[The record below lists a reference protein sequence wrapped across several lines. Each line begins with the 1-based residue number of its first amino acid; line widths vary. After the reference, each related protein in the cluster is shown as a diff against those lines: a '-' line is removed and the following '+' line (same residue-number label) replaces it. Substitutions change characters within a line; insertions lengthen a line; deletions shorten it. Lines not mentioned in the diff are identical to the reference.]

1 MMAVCLKQAECLS
14 EERQQIR
21 QPNHLALK
29 VTRKISIV
37 KTIMIHSTLPQRLA
51 FPMPAQKQDM
61 AVYLSL
67 HAKFISKKMN
77 CSISQNNKSRKF
89 RSLGIKI
96 HSVFIVAFRLPLMHR
111 FASFTVPVH
120 INTSSPFRMH
130 NDFLI

>member
-14 EERQQIR
+14 EEKQQTRQS
-21 QPNHLALK
+21 NHLALK
-29 VTRKISIV
+29 VTRKASTV
-37 KTIMIHSTLPQRLA
+37 KTVMIHSTLPQRLA
-51 FPMPAQKQDM
+51 FAMPAQKQDM

-77 CSISQNNKSRKF
+77 YSISQNNKSRKF

-111 FASFTVPVH
+111 FASFTVPFH
-120 INTSSPFRMH
+120 ISPSSPFLMH
-130 NDFLI
+130 DSLI